1 MASLCHSNPALVND
15 VAALDTP
22 NAIREWG
29 DDKYIYVKLA
39 GADAG
44 VVGKYALR
52 HTDEPTTEGSVTM
65 TAASAIPEALGSV
78 ADPVGVFVKAITA
91 GYFGYLLREGRG
103 TVFTDDGVAEGD
115 FLVCDGGTTPT
126 FIADTAVAGEEHAI
140 CGRALADDSD
150 VTHLVTAEVY
160 CRG

>member
-22 NAIREWG
+22 NAIRWYG
-29 DDKYIYVKLA
+29 DNQYIYVKLA

-44 VVGKYALR
+44 VVGKSALR
-52 HTDEPTTEGSVTM
+52 HTDDATTAGSVTM
-65 TAASAIPEALGSV
+65 TAASAIAEALGSV
-78 ADPVGVFVKAITA
+78 ADPVGIFVKAVTA
-91 GYFGYLLREGRG
+91 GYYGYLLRNGRG
-103 TVFTDDGVAEGD
+103 SVYTDDGVAGGD

-126 FIADTAVAGEEHAI
+126 FIADTMVAGEENAGF
-140 CGRALADDSD
+140 GRALADDND
-150 VTHLVTAEVY
+150 TTHLVTAVVY